1 MHAKGTPLDTLRAP
15 MRAHRRHERSG
26 SSTGGHRSL
35 TATLALIALALGVAT
50 FGVATDRDA
59 LTLLGLGATGLLAS
73 ALAASAGRSMR
84 RHDELRAANREIQ
97 RRNAD
102 LEARR
107 LAIGKALDLVDDR
120 TNGWLYE
127 LIEIMG
133 DELAEHVD
141 EALDESTGGTR

>member
-1 MHAKGTPLDTLRAP
+1 MRAP
-15 MRAHRRHERSG
+15 RRHVRSG
-26 SSTGGHRSL
+26 SAGGGHRSL
-35 TATLALIALALGVAT
+35 PATLALVALALGVAT

-84 RHDELRAANREIQ
+84 GRDELRAANRELQ

-102 LEARR
+102 LETRR
-107 LAIGKALDLVDDR
+107 LAIGKALDLLDDR

-127 LIEIMG
+127 LLEIMG
-133 DELAEHVD
+133 DELADLVD
-141 EALDESTGGTR
+141 ESLDESTGGTL